1 MGFCLEVR
9 TADSKDV
16 AMVWQRALERRG
28 IRAEFKPGLT
38 IDENGGLVV
47 VKVLAAPAGLV
58 GVDLTQTV
66 AACFEAWVD
75 EDGVGFN
82 TASGRSAVDFA
93 VQCLCAAAWAE
104 HTGCEYFD
112 PQMDE
117 GARGADAYRLA
128 MAEIESFLSDPANP
142 SPYRAFVDWE
152 TLDL

>member
-1 MGFCLEVR
+1 MGFALEVR
-9 TADSKDV
+9 TTESKDL
-16 AMVWQRALERRG
+16 ATVWQLALGQRG

-38 IDENGGLVV
+38 ISEDGSIVV
-47 VKVLAAPAGLV
+47 VKVLAAPANLV
-58 GVDLTQTV
+58 GVELEQTV
-66 AACFEAWVD
+66 AAYFEAWID

-93 VQCLCAAAWAE
+93 VQCLCAAALAE
-104 HTGCEYFD
+104 HTGAEYVD

-117 GARGADAYRLA
+117 SAHGKDAYRLA
-128 MAEIESFLSDPANP
+128 MDEIESFLSDPNNP